1 MNVLESLRMAW
12 LALVGNKLR
21 SLLTMLGVIIGVA
34 AVITLVAVGQGAS
47 AQVSQQIQ
55 NLGSNLIMVVPTSR
69 AAKLTIQDS
78 VDLPRRV
85 PTITQVVPS
94 VGVTATVKWQ
104 GEGQQVPVEGVS
116 ENLPQV
122 RDFHPAAGR
131 FLAAD
136 DVKALRHVAVVGQT
150 VVDNVFDS
158 LNPIGKT
165 LLINGQNFNV
175 IGVMDKKGSNM
186 GQDMDNIVFIPVT
199 TAQRLFGTDRVSR
212 LYIQAASPEVASLA
226 VAHITAIYDKK
237 FGRERSVMVS
247 SQDQILATVST
258 MTQTFT
264 MMLAAIAGIS
274 LLVGGIGIMN
284 IMLVSVTERTREIGI
299 RKAIGAKRRDVL
311 GQFLVESIFLS
322 LTGGIIGILTG
333 VGGSQL
339 ISRVAG
345 FKTLVSLE
353 AVLLAS
359 LFSAAVGVFFG
370 IYPAMKASN
379 LDPIEALRY
388 E

>member
-1 MNVLESLRMAW
+1 MSITESLRMAW
-12 LALVGNKLR
+12 LALAGNKLR

-34 AVITLVAVGQGAS
+34 AVISLVAVGQGAT
-47 AQVSQQIQ
+47 AQVSRQIES
-55 NLGSNLIMVVPTSR
+55 LGSNLIMVIPTSR
-69 AAKLTIQDS
+69 AAKLTLQDS
-78 VDLPRRV
+78 IDLPKRV
-85 PTITQVVPS
+85 PTITQVVP
-94 VGVTATVKWQ
+94 VAGATATVKWQ
-104 GEGQQVPVEGVS
+104 GEGQQIPVEGVT
-116 ENLPQV
+116 ENLPEV
-122 RDFHPAAGR
+122 RDFHVAMGR
-131 FLAAD
+131 FLAPE

-150 VVDNVFDS
+150 VVDNVFNS

-165 LLINGQNFNV
+165 LLINGQSFSV
-175 IGVMDKKGSNM
+175 IGVMEKKGSNM
-186 GQDMDNIVFIPVT
+186 GQDLDNIIFIPVT
-199 TAQRLFGTDRVSR
+199 TAQRLFGTDRLSR
-212 LYIQAASPEVASLA
+212 LYVQAQSSDVASLA

-237 FGRERSVMVS
+237 FGRERSVLVS
-247 SQDQILATVST
+247 SQDQILATVSS

-264 MMLAAIAGIS
+264 MMLASIAGIS

-311 GQFLVESIFLS
+311 GQFLVESVFLS
-322 LTGGIIGILTG
+322 LTGGAIGILAG
-333 VGGSQL
+333 IGGSQL
-339 ISRVAG
+339 LSRVAG
-345 FKTLVSLE
+345 FTPLVSLE
-353 AVLLAS
+353 AVLLAF